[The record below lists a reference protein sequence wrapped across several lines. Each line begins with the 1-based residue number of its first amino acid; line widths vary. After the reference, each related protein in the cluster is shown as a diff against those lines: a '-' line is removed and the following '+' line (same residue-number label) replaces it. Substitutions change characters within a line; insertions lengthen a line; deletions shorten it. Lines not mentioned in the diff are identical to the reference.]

1 MALWTLG
8 VRQWHSTSYMKMHD
22 SSIMGFV
29 LLVLLGLLVLLIGKR
44 TELVSG
50 DFIGGDRTQIWGF
63 RPPDPALRGGTP
75 RLKLPCV
82 WMACVLAW
90 SGIHYILDFSRI

>member
-63 RPPDPALRGGTP
+63 RPPDPPLRGGVP
-75 RLKLPCV
+75 PLKLSCV
-82 WMACVLAW
+82 
-90 SGIHYILDFSRI
+90 RIDLWEAERASH